1 MKQKYK
7 ILLTLLL
14 SLLIG
19 TPSISAQIVDEQG
32 QYVDTT
38 FHDNVDRTAEDSL
51 GLCKDSV
58 VDGILINTDLQAEV
72 VDGVVMRGDSCGMDT
87 IRNTESKTSF
97 CVRYCYDKNRTL
109 KENVWDWVSVILIE
123 VIVLCIIVIGFM
135 HISFKFVKE
144 KNVALQ
150 IILILLIAF
159 IAIYSDSHWAY
170 LAIVILCALG
180 IFKLKPSLLEKFIEI
195 CKSIYG
201 LETKKMTDTQIEEKV
216 ERELKDAKGGYILAN
231 CGDVRRETLKQDKSV
246 KKYIELEQ
254 LALDTLEK
262 EYSNLQ
268 KYVQIKVSSQ
278 YNFELDG
285 LIEENNIIYAVDVKY
300 ILSLFELEHLPQ
312 RMSKIVDFV
321 VRVTGKPTKIL
332 LLIITPNEGTKKQ
345 ILEKFNNQPIS
356 DYTPILK
363 VYIESE
369 LEEQRK

>member
-1 MKQKYK
+1 MQQKYK

-14 SLLIG
+14 SLVIG
-19 TPSISAQIVDEQG
+19 TPMASAQIVDEQG
-32 QYVDTT
+32 QYVNTT
-38 FHDNVDRTAEDSL
+38 FHDNVDRMAEDSL
-51 GLCKDSV
+51 GLGKDSV

-72 VDGVVMRGDSCGMDT
+72 DDGVVMRGDSCETDT
-87 IRNTESKTSF
+87 IRQTELKTSF
-97 CVRYCYDKNRTL
+97 FVGYCYDKNRTL
-109 KENVWDWVSVILIE
+109 KENIWDWTSVILIGL
-123 VIVLCIIVIGFM
+123 IILCIIVI
-135 HISFKFVKE
+135 SFKHLSFKLIKE
-144 KNVALQ
+144 KNVAIQ
-150 IILILLIAF
+150 IILILVIAF
-159 IAIYSDSHWAY
+159 VAVYSDSHWVY

-180 IFKLKPSLLEKFIEI
+180 IFKLNPSLLEKFVEI

-201 LETKKMTDTQIEEKV
+201 LETIKMIDTQIEEKV
-216 ERELKDAKGGYILAN
+216 ERELNEAKDGYMLAN
-231 CGDVRRETLKQDKSV
+231 CGDVRRETLKQDITV

-254 LALDTLEK
+254 LALDILEK

-268 KYVQIKVSSQ
+268 KYVQIKAHPK

-300 ILSLFELEHLPQ
+300 IHSLFDMEHLPQ

-321 VRVTGKPTKIL
+321 ARVTGKPTKIL
-332 LLIITPNEGTKKQ
+332 LLIITPNEDTRKQ
-345 ILEKFNNQPIS
+345 VLDEFNNQPIS